1 MSIRRLAV
9 RLIDGNPN
17 RATRRDAMEYLLL
30 IYNSEADGKK
40 MSAAEQT
47 EIFQGYMA
55 FTQDLTKSGKNK
67 GGNALEQV
75 VTATNLRVRNGKTT
89 VNDGPV
95 AETKEQ
101 LGGYYLVEAKDLD
114 EAISIAARIPGARN
128 GSIEVRPGRGFNMG
142 RVSEISAVAGCKAGG
157 RPAP

>member
-1 MSIRRLAV
+1 LGEVSICPAAV
-9 RLIDGNPN
+9 RLFSETQIAQQKEN
-17 RATRRDAMEYLLL
+17 AMEYLLL
-30 IYNSEADGKK
+30 IYNNEADGKK

-55 FTQDLTKSGKNK
+55 FTQDITKSGKNK
-67 GGNALEQV
+67 GGNALEGIS
-75 VTATNLRVRNGKTT
+75 TATTVRVRNGKTT
-89 VNDGPV
+89 VTDGPF

-128 GSIEVRPGRGFNMG
+128 GSIEVRPVRVFNM
-142 RVSEISAVAGCKAGG
+142 
-157 RPAP
+157 